1 MSTVKQ
7 TCAADPIRGASV
19 QGAACPSDTRHH
31 SKSSEC
37 ELVPLPTAS
46 KWSSRSFFLASW
58 HVGKVQCKEMGIRG
72 IYNFYRDGFQRMT
85 LGRTLWCVILVKLVI
100 IFVVLRVFFFAPHL
114 RGTDEQKSRAVA
126 EELTNRH

>member
-1 MSTVKQ
+1 
-7 TCAADPIRGASV
+7 
-19 QGAACPSDTRHH
+19 
-31 SKSSEC
+31 
-37 ELVPLPTAS
+37 
-46 KWSSRSFFLASW
+46 
-58 HVGKVQCKEMGIRG
+58 MGIRG
-72 IYNFYRDGFQRMT
+72 IYNFYRNGFQRMT